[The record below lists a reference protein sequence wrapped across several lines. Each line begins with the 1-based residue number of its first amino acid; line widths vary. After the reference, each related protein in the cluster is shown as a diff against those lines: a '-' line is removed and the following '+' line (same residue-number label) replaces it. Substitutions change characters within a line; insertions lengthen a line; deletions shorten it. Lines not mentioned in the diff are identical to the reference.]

1 MSEYREI
8 YSFSVSSR
16 KELAEL
22 KIIPSQ
28 RPPAFCAQI
37 HQLED
42 GSFWLFWNVGLTT
55 TDYSKECIE
64 FAEKNNIREEFEKSN
79 IKYSLENLEKLPDF
93 KNYIRQLVPV
103 KKSQLSDDDMAIV
116 WDFLKHD
123 FGPSGKSDT
132 GGLDGHR
139 YFFKIFGDTVRSYET
154 WCRVPDNWCPLN
166 PFVNMIIDRAEI
178 KHKEYYEALGGRQ
191 TGNHGQVPKYKSR
204 CLWWPSKLAG
214 GTKESGS

>member
-1 MSEYREI
+1 M
-8 YSFSVSSR
+8 
-16 KELAEL
+16 
-22 KIIPSQ
+22 
-28 RPPAFCAQI
+28 
-37 HQLED
+37 
-42 GSFWLFWNVGLTT
+42 
-55 TDYSKECIE
+55 
-64 FAEKNNIREEFEKSN
+64 
-79 IKYSLENLEKLPDF
+79 EKLPDF

-154 WCRVPDNWCPLN
+154 WCRVPDNWCPLS

-178 KHKEYYEALGGRQ
+178 KHKEYYEALGGRHRIYR
-191 TGNHGQVPKYKSR
+191 NHEPLEIPPWMRK
-204 CLWWPSKLAG
+204 
-214 GTKESGS
+214 KED